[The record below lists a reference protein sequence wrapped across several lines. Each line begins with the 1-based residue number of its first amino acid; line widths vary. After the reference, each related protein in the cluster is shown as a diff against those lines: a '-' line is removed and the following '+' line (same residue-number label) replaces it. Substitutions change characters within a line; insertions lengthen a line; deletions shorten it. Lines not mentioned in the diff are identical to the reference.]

1 VNAARLAVAA
11 PWLVLA
17 LLATRPEAVMAYNS
31 AVGAGVLGTGAGLS
45 LLAYRLMLRIGRLP
59 EEERVLR

>member
-1 VNAARLAVAA
+1 MAVAA

-17 LLATRPEAVMAYNS
+17 LLSTRPQAAAAYATSGGALVLLIGAVAS
-31 AVGAGVLGTGAGLS
+31 A
-45 LLAYRLMLRIGRLP
+45 LAYRLMLRIGRLP